1 MAHPSRKNYGTHTP
15 VKGDIVMIYGCGQSL
30 FKVFLVPEDGGAS
43 ITLQSEAGRRV
54 HTHKSFL
61 RLATPE
67 QAARYR
73 ALRTAHAKERRAQR
87 KRWDAI
93 NKAVDAEV
101 AALVAFCNESPLTH
115 VENGELWARVRALQ
129 YDGAVRFWDIVTK
142 QVQAKAPPA

>member
-1 MAHPSRKNYGTHTP
+1 MAHKNYGTHTP
-15 VKGDIVMIYGCGQSL
+15 AKGDIVMIYGCGQSL
-30 FKVFLVPEDGGAS
+30 FKVFHVPEDGGAS

-54 HTHKSFL
+54 HSLKPYL

-67 QAARYR
+67 QATRYR
-73 ALRTAHAKERRAQR
+73 TLRAAHNKEQRALR

-101 AALVAFCNESPLTH
+101 AALAAFCNESPLTH